1 MGLFVGVSTRLPG
14 TAAHLQF
21 FPQFLF
27 LYSHVNVGRGLALT
41 SEQET
46 SVVSPSGTSNGV
58 FTECEVFNMG
68 GTTE

>member
-1 MGLFVGVSTRLPG
+1 MGKSTRFPG

-41 SEQET
+41 TEQDT
-46 SVVSPSGTSNGV
+46 SVVLPSATS
-58 FTECEVFNMG
+58 TEPEGFNTG
-68 GTTE
+68 AARE